1 MLLQFIKFHK
11 SKGTFNIY
19 TYSIV
24 LLATKP
30 YFPLSHK
37 KKKRKILKESW
48 FQKLSL
54 IREYEWSFTLL
65 NHNNRFLI

>member
-11 SKGTFNIY
+11 SKGTFDIY

-37 KKKRKILKESW
+37 KKTKNLKGIMVSKIISNLG
-48 FQKLSL
+48 
-54 IREYEWSFTLL
+54 I
-65 NHNNRFLI
+65 

>member
-11 SKGTFNIY
+11 FKGTFDIY

-37 KKKRKILKESW
+37 KKTNEKS
-48 FQKLSL
+48 
-54 IREYEWSFTLL
+54 
-65 NHNNRFLI
+65 

>member
-11 SKGTFNIY
+11 SKGTFDIY

-30 YFPLSHK
+30 YFH
-37 KKKRKILKESW
+37 
-48 FQKLSL
+48 
-54 IREYEWSFTLL
+54 
-65 NHNNRFLI
+65 FLIKKTEKS